1 MAPWVEKAILIICSV
16 LASSGLWAF
25 IQSRLDRKDAKS
37 RMILGLGHDRLMF
50 LCSRY
55 IERGWISNDEYE
67 DLTKYLYKPYQDMG
81 GNGTV
86 ERLMNEIRNLPIR
99 NMNYQPKKGLFW
111 RRRQRV
117 TRRERVITHA
127 SK

>member
-37 RMILGLGHDRLMF
+37 RMILGLGNDRLIF

-111 RRRQRV
+111 RRRQRA
-117 TRRERVITHA
+117 TR
-127 SK
+127 

>member
-1 MAPWVEKAILIICSV
+1 MDPWIERVVLIACSV

-25 IQSRLDRKDAKS
+25 VQSRLDRKDAKS

-67 DLTKYLYKPYQDMG
+67 DLIKYLYKPYQDMG

-86 ERLMNEIRNLPIR
+86 ERLMNEIKNLPIR
-99 NMNYQPKKGLFW
+99 DGSYENKKGWF

-117 TRRERVITHA
+117 TR
-127 SK
+127 

>member
-1 MAPWVEKAILIICSV
+1 MAPWVEKVILIICSV

-67 DLTKYLYKPYQDMG
+67 DLTKYLYKPYRDMG

-86 ERLMNEIRNLPIR
+86 ERMMNEIRNLPIR
-99 NMNYQPKKGLFW
+99 SINFQQKKGLFW
-111 RRRQRV
+111 RRRQRAI
-117 TRRERVITHA
+117 R
-127 SK
+127 